1 MKRIKIS
8 QFIGR
13 QLSRLK
19 LGQTYYSLVISSVSA
34 FSLVSFAF
42 PEINFLIIILIFP
55 IILIGSFFVGYLLD
69 KSNVTTM
76 DIIKTVEIQNRYLNT
91 VDYKNNDFRILQM
104 KAIFRWMKSIQ
115 EKKPLTFDET
125 EKDLKDFNKK
135 WTPKKKSE

>member
-1 MKRIKIS
+1 MKKIKIS

-19 LGQTYYSLVISSVSA
+19 LGQNYYMIIMSTVST

-42 PEINFLIIILIFP
+42 PGINILIIIIIFP
-55 IILIGSFFVGYLLD
+55 LILVGTFFLGYLLD

-91 VDYKNNDFRILQM
+91 VDYKNNEFRMFQM
-104 KAIFRWMKSIQ
+104 KSLFRWMKDIQ
-115 EKKPLTFDET
+115 EKKPISFEET
-125 EKDLKDFNKK
+125 EKDLKEFNKK
-135 WTPKKKSE
+135 WSPPERR